1 MWEKINDFLEKY
13 VENTI
18 GFTLLCVVLVMVGFF
33 CGLGFTTNFLYWLL
47 GCLGGGLI
55 ITIFSSKE

>member
-1 MWEKINDFLEKY
+1 MWEKINDFLERY

-18 GFTLLCVVLVMVGFF
+18 GFTFF
-33 CGLGFTTNFLYWLL
+33 LIVFVFLGSIMGITFTSNFLYWLF

-55 ITIFSSKE
+55 LTLITKH